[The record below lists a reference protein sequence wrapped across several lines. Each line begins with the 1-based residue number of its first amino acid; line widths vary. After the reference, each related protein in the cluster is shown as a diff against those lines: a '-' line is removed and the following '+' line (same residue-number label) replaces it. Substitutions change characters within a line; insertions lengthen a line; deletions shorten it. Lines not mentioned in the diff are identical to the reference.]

1 MAKQN
6 GGHLIMELALMAIKW
21 AVGMLALAAKLT
33 VVGLLALGVFSGA
46 KMLLGRR
53 N

>member
-1 MAKQN
+1 MAKLI
-6 GGHLIMELALMAIKW
+6 GGLLILVLALMALKW